1 MAHNASDDPYVRTRE
16 RTQVTLLSPDFYR
29 IVANYGFMQTPSIF
43 EILDSAKKQ
52 GFNYNFEEI
61 TFFLGRETILP
72 SHQPGMALWRERIFA
87 FMLRN
92 AQRATA
98 FFQIPPDQVIEVG
111 IQVEI

>member
-1 MAHNASDDPYVRTRE
+1 
-16 RTQVTLLSPDFYR
+16 
-29 IVANYGFMQTPSIF
+29 VANYGFMQTPNIF
-43 EILDSAKKQ
+43 EILESAKRK
-52 GFNYNFEEI
+52 GFDYLFEDI

-72 SHQPGMALWRERIFA
+72 SHRPGMAIWREHIFA

>member
-1 MAHNASDDPYVRTRE
+1 
-16 RTQVTLLSPDFYR
+16 
-29 IVANYGFMQTPSIF
+29 VANYGFMQTPSIF
-43 EILDSAKKQ
+43 EILESAKKQ
-52 GFNYNFEEI
+52 GFQYDFEEI

-72 SHQPGMALWRERIFA
+72 SHHPGMVLWREKIFA